1 MARKA
6 KHPVQ
11 TTQKSL
17 DIIEKLS
24 ELGSAGVTEL
34 AEELGMNK
42 SIVHNHLRTLVEREY
57 VIVSDEEYSLGLR
70 FFQLGGKTRKDQK
83 IYQIA
88 KNEIDKTASEIQA
101 SVNLAVEENGK
112 CVYLYRACEDQSID
126 LGFSYEGMYEHMH
139 QTAVGKAIMAYFPQE
154 RVEVIVERHGLPQR
168 TDHTIT
174 DFDELMEDLTQVRER
189 GYAVD
194 DEESILGLRC
204 VAAPIKTSDEEILG
218 SISVSGPKSRFK
230 NETWSQKLPEK
241 VRDASNVIELQ
252 FVGRN

>member
-17 DIIEKLS
+17 DIIEALS

-42 SIVHNHLRTLVEREY
+42 SIVHNHLRTLEERGF
-57 VIVSDEEYSLGLR
+57 VIVEDEQYSLGLR
-70 FFQLGGKTRKDQK
+70 FFQLGGKERRDRK

-88 KNEIDKTASEIQA
+88 KNEIDKTASEIEA

-112 CVYLYRACEDQSID
+112 CVYLYRACEDRSID
-126 LGFSYEGMYEHMH
+126 LEFSYEGMYEHMH
-139 QTAVGKAIMAYFPQE
+139 QTAVGKAIMAYLPQE
-154 RVEVIVERHGLPQR
+154 RVEEIVERHGLPQR
-168 TDHTIT
+168 TEHTIT
-174 DFDELMEDLTQVRER
+174 NFGKLMEDLTQIRER
-189 GYAVD
+189 GYAID

-204 VAAPIKTSDEEILG
+204 VAAPIKTNEGEIIG
-218 SISVSGPKSRFK
+218 SISISGPKSRFK
-230 NETWSQKLPEK
+230 NETWSQELPEK